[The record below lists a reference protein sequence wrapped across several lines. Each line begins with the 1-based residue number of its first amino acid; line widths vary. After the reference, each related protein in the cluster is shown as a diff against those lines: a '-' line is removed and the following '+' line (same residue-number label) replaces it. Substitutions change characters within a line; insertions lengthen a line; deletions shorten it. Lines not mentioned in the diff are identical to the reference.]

1 MVNTTHMKNR
11 LLIILTFFTLS
22 IYSQDIERIT
32 VNGKIVVLSDDK
44 EGVTV
49 YNSSSNKG
57 TTTDVNGNFT
67 IKVALN
73 DVVEF
78 GALQFKDF
86 SVIISDKIIS
96 SKQMTVILVEEV
108 NKLDEV
114 VLLPYGLTGNLN
126 ADLDNVRTYNSNLDA
141 IYFGLDHIEDFEFTA
156 DYKTRVEN
164 PSFDAYHPRVENMLN
179 IVNVAG
185 FLISQVVDL
194 NKKTSK
200 KKQQFKTTPFRKA
213 LDQYS
218 INFIHTNFNIPLNKV
233 DAFIDYVEIEG
244 VNEELLKENK
254 EIQLLERITQLSK
267 TFLKT
272 QGVKN

>member
-1 MVNTTHMKNR
+1 MVNTKIMKKR
-11 LLIILTFFTLS
+11 LFILFTFCTLFS
-22 IYSQDIERIT
+22 YAQDIERIT
-32 VNGKIVVLSDDK
+32 VKGKIVVLSEDK

-57 TTTDVNGNFT
+57 TTTDVNGDFT
-67 IKVALN
+67 LNVALN
-73 DVVEF
+73 DIVEF

-156 DYKTRVEN
+156 DYKTRVDN
-164 PSFDAYHPRVENMLN
+164 PSFDAYHPRVDNMLN

-185 FLISQVVDL
+185 FLISKVVDL
-194 NKKTSK
+194 DKKKPK
-200 KKQQFKTTPFRKA
+200 KKQQIKATPFRKA

-218 INFIHTNFNIPLNKV
+218 INFIHTNFNIPLDKV
-233 DAFIDYVEIEG
+233 NAFIDYVEVEG
-244 VNEELLKENK
+244 VSEELLKENK
-254 EIQLLERITQLSK
+254 EIQLLERITQLSA
-267 TFLKT
+267 TFLKI
-272 QGVKN
+272 QRAKN

>member
-1 MVNTTHMKNR
+1 MVNTKIMKKR
-11 LLIILTFFTLS
+11 LFILFTFCTLFS
-22 IYSQDIERIT
+22 YAQDIERIT
-32 VNGKIVVLSDDK
+32 VKGKIVVLSEDK

-57 TTTDVNGNFT
+57 TTTDVNGDFT
-67 IKVALN
+67 LNVALN
-73 DVVEF
+73 DIVEF

-156 DYKTRVEN
+156 DYKTRVDN
-164 PSFDAYHPRVENMLN
+164 PSFDAYHPRVDNMLN

-185 FLISQVVDL
+185 FLISKVVDL
-194 NKKTSK
+194 DKKKPK
-200 KKQQFKTTPFRKA
+200 KKQQIKATPFRKA

-218 INFIHTNFNIPLNKV
+218 INFI
-233 DAFIDYVEIEG
+233 
-244 VNEELLKENK
+244 
-254 EIQLLERITQLSK
+254 QLTLI
-267 TFLKT
+267 FL
-272 QGVKN
+272 